1 MWNKGVAAAVVED
14 DESEGVHGW
23 GFNAERFAKI
33 YVTKRRVDKEKMM
46 WGDTVVDPKKKTR
59 INVQLPEGCTEA
71 RPRAFCQFIVTPIQH
86 ERRIGGPWDHLDGRR
101 QDLDGQVLDEAYD
114 ADPDQRREHVAPHGR
129 DRRRGS
135 GVRAPT
141 YGCSQDF
148 ELIDCKLAVQT
159 TAKEAMPGKMTA
171 GNSSYELVEGGRQR
185 GPGHSVEGRRA
196 GGRGSREPRPRGGVR
211 TTRLRA
217 PSSGIVRSR
226 WA

>member
-71 RPRAFCQFIVTPIQH
+71 RPRAFCQFIVTPIHQPMRFIMDGQTDKH
-86 ERRIGGPWDHLDGRR
+86 ERMMGGPWDHLDGRR

-114 ADPDQRREHVAPHGR
+114 ADPDKRREHVAPHGR

-135 GVRAPT
+135 GGASSDLRWLTGCRADRLQPCCADD
-141 YGCSQDF
+141 G
-148 ELIDCKLAVQT
+148 
-159 TAKEAMPGKMTA
+159 
-171 GNSSYELVEGGRQR
+171 EGGNARQDDCWKL
-185 GPGHSVEGRRA
+185 V
-196 GGRGSREPRPRGGVR
+196 V
-211 TTRLRA
+211 
-217 PSSGIVRSR
+217 
-226 WA
+226 